1 MPSFDIVSE
10 TDLSEVDNAVANVLR
25 EIETRFDFKG
35 SNSTLEHK
43 DGVITIHADDDLKL
57 KQMHE
62 LLQGHLTK
70 RKIDVGMLDYQT
82 AEKAAGQSVRQIA
95 NVKQGIEKELA
106 KTIVKMVKASKIKV
120 QVSIQGAELRVSGK
134 KRDDLQA
141 VMQLLRGE
149 NLDQPVQFKNMRD

>member
-62 LLQGHLTK
+62 LLQGHLAK